1 MEKQELLTLE
11 EELLNKRSSQII
23 LDINKKNMKEVNLI
37 FINDIDYNNF
47 MKIIQ
52 KFYNYFV

>member
-37 FINDIDYNNF
+37 FINDIDNNNF